1 MKKPKDN
8 LKLVKDVHKKPIVS
22 LKFCDWIKERP
33 HLSLGPDHKCND
45 CTDPKD
51 WMFVSVDT
59 DGKVV
64 LHTVVNLKF
73 GLLYA
78 NDFTLNDPIKNP
90 DHTVI

>member
-1 MKKPKDN
+1 M
-8 LKLVKDVHKKPIVS
+8 
-22 LKFCDWIKERP
+22 
-33 HLSLGPDHKCND
+33 GPEHKCND
-45 CTDPKD
+45 CIDPKD
-51 WMFVSVDT
+51 WMFISVDT

-90 DHTVI
+90 D